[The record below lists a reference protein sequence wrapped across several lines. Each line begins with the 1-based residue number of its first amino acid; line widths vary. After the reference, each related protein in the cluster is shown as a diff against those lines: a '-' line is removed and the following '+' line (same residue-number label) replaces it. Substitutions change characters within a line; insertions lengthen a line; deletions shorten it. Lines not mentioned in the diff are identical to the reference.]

1 MAADNGTYRTKDGR
15 YVQIGLF
22 PHLAKGLTAHLQCA
36 DTPEAIQAAVEKHT
50 AQELEDEFAGLNLAL
65 GMVRT
70 PREWLAHS
78 QGAATAKLPV
88 FGIHQQG
95 TTKQRA
101 LGTAQYRPLEGVR
114 VVDLT
119 NVVAG
124 PTAGFR
130 VGRAGR

>member
-1 MAADNGTYRTKDGR
+1 
-15 YVQIGLF
+15 
-22 PHLAKGLTAHLQCA
+22 
-36 DTPEAIQAAVEKHT
+36 
-50 AQELEDEFAGLNLAL
+50 
-65 GMVRT
+65 MVRT
-70 PREWLAHS
+70 PQEWLAHS
-78 QGAATAKLPV
+78 QGQATAKLPV